1 MADIKAI
8 KKALSKFTYPIVN
21 IKLYNKL
28 DEEVKEVAF
37 TYLIVNIKQR
47 YFNLLCAVLKLFTY
61 LIVNIKP

>member
-37 TYLIVNIKQR
+37 TYLIVNIK
-47 YFNLLCAVLKLFTY
+47 
-61 LIVNIKP
+61 P